1 MADTTARTSRHEV
14 VVVGAGPVGLTAAL
28 AARARGLPVT
38 VLEAGPEGRG
48 RPGSRAIYYHR
59 QTLEH
64 WGSISEGLGWEIVGH
79 GTTWSA
85 KQTYWRGRLVYDKT
99 YPPGDPSVLPPF
111 TSLAQVETERLL
123 LDACKAA
130 GVELAWGNEIV
141 GVESTSSGVRLR
153 TAAGDAVDAR
163 YVIAA
168 DGARS
173 AVRAALGIEMSGSR
187 SENHFVIVDIAED
200 ADQPLTPAR
209 IFHYE
214 HPAVERRNV
223 LLVPF
228 AGGWRAD
235 LQCRR
240 SDDPAHFNDDDGVR
254 RWVGQVL
261 PDRYADRVTWV
272 STYQFLQVV
281 ADRFADEHRRVLLV
295 GEAAHL
301 FAPFGARG
309 LNSGVPDAIA
319 AAGAIATACGSTD
332 VSTARAAIDAFAAT
346 RRTAA
351 EYNRDAAGIALRHM
365 QARGPGIRMK
375 RFFAAQLARGSER
388 AGKWLDSAPYG
399 PRARDRKSEAIY

>member
-1 MADTTARTSRHEV
+1 MAGTAARNGRHEV

-28 AARARGLPVT
+28 AVRARGLPVT
-38 VLEAGPEGRG
+38 VLEGGAEGRQ

-59 QTLEH
+59 QTLER
-64 WGSISEGLGWEIVGH
+64 WGSICAGLDSEIARH
-79 GTTWSA
+79 GITWST

-99 YPPGDPSVLPPF
+99 YPPPDPSALPPF
-111 TSLAQVETERLL
+111 TSLAQVATEQLL

-130 GVELAWGNEIV
+130 GVDFVWEREVADLDSTPD
-141 GVESTSSGVRLR
+141 GVELR
-153 TAAGDAVDAR
+153 TADGRVLDAAFV
-163 YVIAA
+163 VAA

-173 AVRAALGIEMSGSR
+173 AVRAGLGIALSGSR
-187 SENHFVIVDIAED
+187 SENHFVIVDV
-200 ADQPLTPAR
+200 ADPDGALRPAR

-214 HPAVERRNV
+214 HPAVEGRNV

-235 LQCRR
+235 LQCRPT
-240 SDDPAHFNDDDGVR
+240 DDPERFNDEDGVR
-254 RWVGQVL
+254 RWIGQVM
-261 PDRYADRVTWV
+261 PPAYAESVTWV
-272 STYQFLQVV
+272 STYQFLQAV

-319 AAGAIATACGSTD
+319 AADAIARARTAGD
-332 VSTARAAIDAFAAT
+332 RGAAQHAIDEFAET

-351 EYNRDAAGIALRHM
+351 EYNRAAAATALRHM
-365 QARGPGIRMK
+365 QARGPAIRAR
-375 RFFAAQLARGSER
+375 RFVAAQLARRSER

-399 PRARDRKSEAIY
+399 PRARQGAAESIY